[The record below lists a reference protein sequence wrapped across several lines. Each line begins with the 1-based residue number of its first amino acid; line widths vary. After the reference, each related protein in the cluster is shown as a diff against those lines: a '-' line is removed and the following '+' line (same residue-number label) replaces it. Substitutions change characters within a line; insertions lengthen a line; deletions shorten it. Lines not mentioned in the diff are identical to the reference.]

1 MHANFCSQQ
10 CPMHISAYLI
20 LIIVSSVCY
29 VIETFMDVSFILLVD
44 LLETHFVRI
53 PYGKSSR

>member
-1 MHANFCSQQ
+1 
-10 CPMHISAYLI
+10 MHISAYLI